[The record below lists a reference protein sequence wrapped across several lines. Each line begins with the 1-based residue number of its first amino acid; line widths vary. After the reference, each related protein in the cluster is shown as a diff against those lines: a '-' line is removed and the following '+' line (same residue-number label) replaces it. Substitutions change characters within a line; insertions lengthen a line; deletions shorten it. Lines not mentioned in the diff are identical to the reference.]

1 MHCSLECN
9 FVIFCRD
16 FISFHKTWTKL
27 CMFNHN
33 KTCLLQALFYI
44 LCSNCVCVIG
54 IEILNAIRFTT
65 LHTNCLCSH
74 ATFKFSSKVYM
85 AAHKRCFVFTSL
97 CFCFL
102 VGIERFFVFFFFLW
116 INNYPNTLNLFN
128 SPSRNVFKK
137 FIPSHMLHMQ
147 RENLSSSFWLCY
159 FIYNQSF

>member
-1 MHCSLECN
+1 
-9 FVIFCRD
+9 
-16 FISFHKTWTKL
+16 
-27 CMFNHN
+27 MFNHN

-102 VGIERFFVFFFFLW
+102 VGIERFFVFFFFCELT
-116 INNYPNTLNLFN
+116 ITQIPSISSIHQVVMYLRNSYHHTCYTCNEKTCRRHSDCVTSFIINLFSIQIN
-128 SPSRNVFKK
+128 
-137 FIPSHMLHMQ
+137 
-147 RENLSSSFWLCY
+147 
-159 FIYNQSF
+159 